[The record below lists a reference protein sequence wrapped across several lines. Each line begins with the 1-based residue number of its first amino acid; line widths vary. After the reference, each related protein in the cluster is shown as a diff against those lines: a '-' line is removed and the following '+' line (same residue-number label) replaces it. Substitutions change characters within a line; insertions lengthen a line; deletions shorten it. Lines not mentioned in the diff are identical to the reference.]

1 MDSTELKGLGL
12 MVGTGILTG
21 IMFNIGIIKDPFNMG
36 GILGGLVTGILMY
49 IFSYQLSMS

>member
-1 MDSTELKGLGL
+1 MDDTELKGLGL
-12 MVGTGILTG
+12 MVGAGILTG

-49 IFSYQLSMS
+49 IFS